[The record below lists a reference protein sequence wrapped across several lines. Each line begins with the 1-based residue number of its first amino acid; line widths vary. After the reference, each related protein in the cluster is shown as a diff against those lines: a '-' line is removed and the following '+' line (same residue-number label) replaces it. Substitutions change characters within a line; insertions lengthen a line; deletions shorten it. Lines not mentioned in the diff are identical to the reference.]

1 MKGRRNDMRLMT
13 RVRVFASAVV
23 LIALP
28 AAALAQRAAPGAEP
42 AVIVTNGDGV
52 IKVAPDRAWVS
63 IAAESRARSP
73 RDAQRANADA
83 MTAVLG
89 RIKAAGIPAD
99 AIRTTGYDLQPEF
112 DYANGKQTLRGYVA
126 RNGVEVRL
134 DDLARTGEIIDT
146 AVGSGATAVSGIRFD
161 LKDRV
166 AAEREAVKR
175 AVADARGRADAAAA
189 GAGVSIDRI
198 LRIEERGAPPQEP
211 RPMMMMRAAAAEAAQ
226 TPVTPGELEIRAA
239 VTLTTAIR

>member
-1 MKGRRNDMRLMT
+1 MKGRRNDMKLMT
-13 RVRVFASAVV
+13 RVRAFAGAVV
-23 LIALP
+23 LTAVP
-28 AAALAQRAAPGAEP
+28 AAALAQRAAPGPEP
-42 AVIVTNGDGV
+42 AVIVTIGEGV
-52 IKVAPDRAWVS
+52 IKVAPDRAWVW

-73 RDAQRANADA
+73 RDAQRANAEA

-99 AIRTTGYDLQPEF
+99 AIRTSGYDLQPEF
-112 DYANGKQTLRGYVA
+112 DFANGKQTLRGYVA

-134 DDLARTGEIIDT
+134 DDLPRTGEVIDA
-146 AVGSGATAVSGIRFD
+146 AVGSGATSVSGIRFD
-161 LKDRV
+161 VKDRV
-166 AAEREAVKR
+166 AAEREALKQ

-189 GAGVSIDRI
+189 GASVSIDRV

-211 RPMMMMRAAAAEAAQ
+211 RPMMMRAAAAESAQ